1 MGRFRARDR
10 SREDARMRD
19 RWYEARENERE
30 WAGYNSDESESEP
43 ESLPAPEQK
52 PENPSGRIIQLL
64 DKIQTTQGSIARIN
78 IISELMH
85 VFISSQE
92 YMRSSGEN
100 AYKRFTVV
108 VQAKCAEFAA
118 HPDAQGNQGFQDLLK
133 QVANLYR

>member
-19 RWYEARENERE
+19 RWYEAREQERE

-43 ESLPAPEQK
+43 ESLPAPK

-64 DKIQTTQGSIARIN
+64 DKISATQGSIARIN

-85 VFISSQE
+85 VFISSQG
-92 YMRSSGEN
+92 YIRSFSEN
-100 AYKRFTVV
+100 VYKRYTGL

-133 QVANLYR
+133 QVAAIYR